1 MAWFGS
7 YYKYGSY
14 PAISH
19 TNIETPTME
28 WSELTGLRLKKIIS
42 GGRTVV
48 QCSLKQRD
56 SFWMVLGLGWDYL
69 ATEGFI
75 SLARLTKS

>member
-1 MAWFGS
+1 
-7 YYKYGSY
+7 
-14 PAISH
+14 
-19 TNIETPTME
+19 ME